1 MPTTCQRFLL
11 HVAHVSS
18 TCHWVAMKGCGVA
31 CEFWFPR
38 KPELGGIPTGIP
50 VRKFR
55 TGAETGFRICVRKPV
70 RIGAETK
77 TVRTAGKQF
86 ELGKIF
92 PAVGFSSR
100 SGFFDG
106 EEDEDLNLLM
116 ELWSWWRW
124 SFDVDGV
131 LL

>member
-1 MPTTCQRFLL
+1 MIVKVGNRGQL
-11 HVAHVSS
+11 
-18 TCHWVAMKGCGVA
+18 
-31 CEFWFPR
+31 R

-50 VRKFR
+50 VRKLVSASVCGNQF
-55 TGAETGFRICVRKPV
+55 ASVRKPEQFEL
-70 RIGAETK
+70 ETSFP
-77 TVRTAGKQF
+77 VRTAGKQF

-92 PAVGFSSR
+92 PALGFSSR
-100 SGFFDG
+100 SGFVDG